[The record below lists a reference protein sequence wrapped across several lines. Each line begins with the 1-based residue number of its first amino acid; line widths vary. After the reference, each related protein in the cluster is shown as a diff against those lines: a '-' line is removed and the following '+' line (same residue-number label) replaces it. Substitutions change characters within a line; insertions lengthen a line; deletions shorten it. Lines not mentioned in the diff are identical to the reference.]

1 MDIRNCCRIAVFTAT
16 ICLGVVV
23 NILPAKAQDVPVSI
37 VNNEVYLYLEE
48 LAGLHIIEVNSAVKP
63 WSRMQVAQ
71 YLVQAEKKRNMLSR
85 RQQNMLDF
93 YLKDFGKE
101 LHSDKNFPRRFDALY
116 YKDTLFTITINPI
129 LGGTVFNNS
138 NGTIYHRWNGAETYG
153 YIGKYWGFY
162 ASLRDNHESER
173 ISESTYLT
181 QRMGAN
187 YKITGKGGDYSDM
200 RGGITYSWSWG
211 SIMVGKDNFTMGTA
225 YNGSNILSGRTPSFP
240 LIRLRIK
247 PVKWAELNYIHGWL
261 VSEVVDSSRTTYFPG
276 GVREVYH
283 PKYIAA
289 NLITVTPVKNLDIS
303 FGNSIVYS
311 DQAPSPAYLAPL
323 FFYKSVDHTLNGM
336 SNNAGQNSQM
346 FFDFSSHQIKYLH
359 LYATLFLDEISLERM
374 FDKNKQS
381 NFYSVKAGTRLSNW
395 PLKNLAL
402 TVEFTRTHPL
412 TFKHYEPTTTFES
425 DKFNLG
431 HYLTDN
437 ADEIFVSLELRPYR
451 GLRLLGSYTKSR
463 KGPDYSSLTTN
474 RIGLPFMTSVVWQR
488 EAITASAQYQLLTDS
503 FIFLEVCKS
512 SIIDHSGGVY
522 TPNYFLGN
530 QTTISFGLNY
540 GF

>member
-1 MDIRNCCRIAVFTAT
+1 MDIKNYSRFAVITAIT
-16 ICLGVVV
+16 FFGLLA
-23 NILPAKAQDVPVSI
+23 NSLSAKAQDIPVYI
-37 VNNEVYLYLEE
+37 ANKEVYLYLEE
-48 LAGLHIIEVNSAVKP
+48 LASLHIIEVNSAVKP
-63 WSRMQVAQ
+63 WSRMQVAK
-71 YLVQAEKKRNMLSR
+71 YLVLAEQKRNMLSV
-85 RQQNMLDF
+85 RQQKMLDF

-101 LHSDKNFPRRFDALY
+101 LHGDKNFKRRFDALY

-153 YIGKYWGFY
+153 YIGKSWGFY

-173 ISESTYLT
+173 ISEDTYLT

-187 YKITGKGGDYSDM
+187 YKITGKGGDYSEM

-211 SIMVGKDNFTMGTA
+211 SIMVGKDHVVMGTA

-261 VSEVVDSSRTTYFPG
+261 VSEVIDSSRTTYFPG
-276 GVREVYH
+276 GQRDVFH

-289 NLITVTPVKNLDIS
+289 NLITVTPVKDLDIS

-323 FFYKSVDHTLNGM
+323 FFFKSVDHTLNGM
-336 SNNAGQNSQM
+336 NNNAGQNSQM

-359 LYATLFLDEISLERM
+359 LYSTLFLDEISLERM
-374 FDKNKQS
+374 FNKKEES
-381 NFYSVKAGTRLSNW
+381 NFYSIKAGSRLTNW
-395 PLKNLAL
+395 PFMNVAL
-402 TVEFTRTHPL
+402 TVEYTRTHPL

-431 HYLTDN
+431 SYLTDN
-437 ADEIFVSLELRPYR
+437 ADEIFISLEVRPYR
-451 GLRLLGSYTKSR
+451 GLMLLGSYTKSR
-463 KGPDYSSLTTN
+463 KGPDYSTLTTN
-474 RIGLPFMTSVVWQR
+474 RLGLPFMAYVVWQR
-488 EAITASAQYQLLTDS
+488 EAFTLSAQYQLQTDS

-512 SIIDHSGGVY
+512 DIVDHSGGIY

-530 QTTISFGLNY
+530 QTTVSLGVNY